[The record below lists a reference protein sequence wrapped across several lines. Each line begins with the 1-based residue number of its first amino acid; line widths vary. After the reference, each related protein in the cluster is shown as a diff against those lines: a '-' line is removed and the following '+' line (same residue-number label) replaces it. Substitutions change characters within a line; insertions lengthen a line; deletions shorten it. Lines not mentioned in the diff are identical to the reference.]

1 MEEKFKFDD
10 QMFLIFFTGLVGI
23 VILALVLYFIKKRS
37 YIPQT
42 FPCKCGHCEEK
53 RLRLRNKSKKFTTST
68 FFQLLFTG
76 VLMIVFVKGI
86 ITINNSGINAPEP
99 SFNPYALLE
108 IPTTASEKDIRS
120 SYRKMSLKYHPDK
133 NKEEGAEEMFIEITK
148 AYETLTDP
156 KKFKTWKETGRNEE
170 ERLEKGGIGLPM
182 WLILD
187 KNRNFILVVYLG
199 VIIVGFPVIVWLL
212 LRRCKKLDN
221 NNLSMDTNGIF
232 SQLIPNCLNFPSMI
246 EVLSLS
252 EELMNLVKIKP
263 DDQAFLPVVQKKCL
277 EEFIKKPKYNIP
289 NAIKTQILIAA
300 HLSRIHDQLPEYLK
314 DDLDEILQLTPTILH
329 GMCTVLM
336 QTRNIPGLWQCI
348 RLNAMITQA
357 VNYTDEFSQLPD
369 FYVNDKKL
377 FTKNMNLKK
386 IISLSGDQRID
397 LINEKIVSC
406 EQPKHQKVIAPKK
419 EKAEIKKASLENIK
433 KKVQHDLDEKKKKL
447 QLQKKPQSSTV
458 VKDTKQQK
466 KTTDDKVVNDQKKDD
481 DLNVNEVD
489 QTIEKDTKLQ
499 ERRQNIINFLR
510 YHPFNITFIVRA
522 LSVTGTRKVVA
533 GVPISIIINGYR
545 YPTDSKGDR
554 KEDIPDEVDE
564 DNSESE
570 EDKDIPDV
578 EIEHGPNEDVYV
590 HNPYCS
596 NNRLERWW
604 FIVTDVKSNLVIN
617 ATHGYIPISELPFI
631 TKVYIPSPKEPGT
644 YYCTLHIICDSYVGV
659 EFKQNIKFDIIE
671 RPTRVNKQ
679 EEEEMNEV
687 IDSESESEES
697 ESESSED
704 D

>member
-10 QMFLIFFTGLVGI
+10 QI
-23 VILALVLYFIKKRS
+23 
-37 YIPQT
+37 YIPHT

-263 DDQAFLPVVQKKCL
+263 DDQAFLPVVQKKS
-277 EEFIKKPKYNIP
+277 
-289 NAIKTQILIAA
+289 

-466 KTTDDKVVNDQKKDD
+466 KTTDDKVVNNQKKDDD

-545 YPTDSKGDR
+545 YPTDSKGDVIPKWR
-554 KEDIPDEVDE
+554 NILEDIKAREKEDIPDEVDE

-697 ESESSED
+697 ESSED